1 MPRIEGEGLKDGR
14 RYRAYQTMGE
24 GLYRVID
31 EGADEPQPSDSVR
44 VAIPRELVRKLAT
57 RRLPDETLSKQ
68 LQSII
73 EDFLEQGKVP
83 LHAGQPDG
91 GARTP
96 KAARGA
102 KPLEGR
108 GGAAPHAW
116 ERPRRGGDRFPARC
130 RRRRATVRPRR
141 GWAAR
146 DIREIYNPPPCSRF
160 RCHQAASP

>member
-1 MPRIEGEGLKDGR
+1 MAEVVGSRAITWGCCMARIEGEGLKDGR

-96 KAARGA
+96 KGGQGGEAPGGPGGRSAPRLGA
-102 KPLEGR
+102 P
-108 GGAAPHAW
+108 
-116 ERPRRGGDRFPARC
+116 
-130 RRRRATVRPRR
+130 
-141 GWAAR
+141 
-146 DIREIYNPPPCSRF
+146 
-160 RCHQAASP
+160 